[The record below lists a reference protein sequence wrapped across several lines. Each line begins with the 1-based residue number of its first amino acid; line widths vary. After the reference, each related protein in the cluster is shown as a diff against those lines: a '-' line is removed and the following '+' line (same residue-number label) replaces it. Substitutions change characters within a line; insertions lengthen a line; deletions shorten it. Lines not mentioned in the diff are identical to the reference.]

1 VEFSFIDLVGKDLPG
16 DRMKEYNDEILKL
29 LREVEL
35 FDGLTDADLKMV
47 AALCKVRKYRAGDLL
62 TEQGKN
68 GRELYII
75 SDGLVEVIVHEPT
88 GDRVILNLG
97 TGQLIGEMSLV
108 DQGPRS
114 ATVKAVHDPTI
125 VQVIRYEDFESL
137 CKQDTNI
144 GYRVMQNLAADLS
157 FKLRHSNLS
166 EG

>member
-1 VEFSFIDLVGKDLPG
+1 VEFSFIDLIGKDLPG

-88 GDRVILNLG
+88 SDRVILNLG

-125 VQVIRYEDFESL
+125 VQVIRYKDFESL